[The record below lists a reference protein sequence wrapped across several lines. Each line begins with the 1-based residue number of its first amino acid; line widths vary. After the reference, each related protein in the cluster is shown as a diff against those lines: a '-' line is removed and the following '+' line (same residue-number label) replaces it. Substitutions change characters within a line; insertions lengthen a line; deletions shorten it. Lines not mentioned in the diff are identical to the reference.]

1 MKKTLKILIMIIS
14 VFGIYMVYSKVN
26 AASANL
32 NVSSTQVKVGDTV
45 NVSVHVNAASWEIH
59 VGGSVK
65 GDYSDTSSDGNNTSF
80 NTPNLSFKPTAPGSY
95 TIELSGNVTDGDSTS
110 GQATDVSDKKT
121 IIVTENVAQSTQQTQ
136 QTQQTQPAELQF
148 SNANLTMYTTRP
160 LNIRNSSSLQGKI
173 ITTLQVGTE
182 VKISAKSTSKRDE
195 FYWYKVTAAGQT
207 GYIADMNLT
216 SIKPA
221 ETDENKDKEEE
232 KKEKS
237 TNKALKD
244 LVIENYKLTPEF
256 DADVT
261 KYSVEVPKNVD
272 KLEISGITQ
281 DENAK
286 VEITGNDNLKVGN
299 NIVKVTVT
307 AEDGTTRIYTITVTK
322 TNKEADETSSKLRL
336 KTLEIKNAT
345 LIPNFSA
352 EETNYTISISDPSS
366 LKTEDITAVAEDSD
380 VTIKIAL
387 SEDTS
392 SDERLITIMLEK
404 KDGDNQET
412 NSYQIAVKKATNNP
426 IANLANKKDNKI
438 YYILGGII
446 AVLVL
451 FIIIIIV
458 LLRKT
463 STKYD
468 DEYDVQNEDELDDN
482 YDYSLKNAID
492 EAKSEFPDEENS
504 NFDDMVDS
512 SNVKSQILNA
522 KDYNVFND
530 SGDGVGVDEETRKFD
545 FNDNDEFKTKKKGKH
560 F

>member
-1 MKKTLKILIMIIS
+1 MKRNYKKIIYISAFICVFTIIS
-14 VFGIYMVYSKVN
+14 LIFNSSY
-26 AASANL
+26 AADLAISANGNTVTVSSEYTGRVNLSVTGGTLSQTSVWVENNSQSVTL
-32 NVSSTQVKVGDTV
+32 NVTSENGATITATPVTM
-45 NVSVHVNAASWEIH
+45 
-59 VGGSVK
+59 
-65 GDYSDTSSDGNNTSF
+65 SDSDGNPVSVGA
-80 NTPNLSFKPTAPGSY
+80 K
-95 TIELSGNVTDGDSTS
+95 STS
-110 GQATDVSDKKT
+110 VAGVKKAET
-121 IIVTENVAQSTQQTQ
+121 STNAQTQTQTTTQNQQT
-136 QTQQTQPAELQF
+136 TSTPAQPTF
-148 SNANLTMYTTRP
+148 TNANKTMYTTG
-160 LNIRNSSSLQGKI
+160 NINLRSSWSTGSSA
-173 ITTLQVGTE
+173 TSVPAGTE
-182 VKISAKSTSKRDE
+182 VTVTGTSTQSIGG
-195 FYWYKVTAAGQT
+195 YVWYRVTYNGQT
-207 GYIADMNLT
+207 KYVASSLLT
-216 SIKPA
+216 ANKP
-221 ETDENKDKEEE
+221 EEKEEE

-261 KYSVEVPKNVD
+261 KYSVEVPKDVD

-322 TNKEADETSSKLRL
+322 TNKEADEASSKLKL

-352 EETNYTISISDPSS
+352 EETNYTISVEDPSS
-366 LKTEDITAVAEDSD
+366 IKTEDITAVAEDSD

-492 EAKSEFPDEENS
+492 EANSEFSDEENS

-530 SGDGVGVDEETRKFD
+530 NGDGVGFDEETRKFD
-545 FNDNDEFKTKKKGKH
+545 FSDNDEFKTKKKGKH